1 MFGKNFKQFR
11 ELFSGFVIFANQ
23 DTDIEFIM
31 MLKMR
36 RYIALF
42 VAIILVGCTSCTN
55 YRQINIM
62 SVKISELKLNTTS
75 RATVTLKAYIDNP
88 LNKEISLIYLGGKL
102 YKDQAHFANVEFD
115 DLSIAPNSKGEVFV
129 NVTVDFIDPL
139 ALFSSGFDMLKLDQE
154 TFRLD
159 GKAMLK
165 SDPGGKRSFKFKNVT
180 FNQIIE
186 RL

>member
-1 MFGKNFKQFR
+1 
-11 ELFSGFVIFANQ
+11 
-23 DTDIEFIM
+23 
-31 MLKMR
+31 
-36 RYIALF
+36 
-42 VAIILVGCTSCTN
+42 
-55 YRQINIM
+55 M
-62 SVKISELKLNTTS
+62 SVEVKDFKLNTTG

-88 LNKEISLIYLGGKL
+88 LNKEISLVYLGGKL
-102 YKDQAHFANVEFD
+102 YKDQAHFADIEFD

-129 NVTVDFIDPL
+129 DVTIDLIDPL
-139 ALFSSGFDMLKLDQE
+139 ALLSSGLDISKWDKD

-180 FNQIIE
+180 FNQIID

>member
-1 MFGKNFKQFR
+1 
-11 ELFSGFVIFANQ
+11 
-23 DTDIEFIM
+23 
-31 MLKMR
+31 MR

-62 SVKISELKLNTTS
+62 SVEVKDFKLNTTS

-88 LNKEISLIYLGGKL
+88 LSKEISLIYLGGKL
-102 YKDQAHFANVEFD
+102 YKDQAHFADIEFD

-129 NVTVDFIDPL
+129 DVTIDLIDPL
-139 ALFSSGFDMLKLDQE
+139 ALLSSGLDISKWDKD
-154 TFRLD
+154 TFRVD

-165 SDPGGKRSFKFKNVT
+165 SEPGGKRSFKFKNVT
-180 FNQIIE
+180 FNQIID

>member
-1 MFGKNFKQFR
+1 
-11 ELFSGFVIFANQ
+11 
-23 DTDIEFIM
+23 
-31 MLKMR
+31 MR

-62 SVKISELKLNTTS
+62 SVEVKNFKLNTTS

-88 LNKEISLIYLGGKL
+88 LSKEISLVYLGGKL
-102 YKDQAHFANVEFD
+102 YKDQAHFADIEFD

-129 NVTVDFIDPL
+129 DVTIDLIDPL
-139 ALFSSGFDMLKLDQE
+139 ALLSSGLDISKWDKD
-154 TFRLD
+154 TFRVD

-165 SDPGGKRSFKFKNVT
+165 SEPGGKRSFKFKNVT
-180 FNQIIE
+180 FNQIID

>member
-1 MFGKNFKQFR
+1 
-11 ELFSGFVIFANQ
+11 
-23 DTDIEFIM
+23 M

-42 VAIILVGCTSCTN
+42 VVIILVGCTSCTN

-62 SVKISELKLNTTS
+62 SVEVKDFKLNTTS

-88 LNKEISLIYLGGKL
+88 LSKEISLLYLGGKL
-102 YKDQAHFANVEFD
+102 YKDQAHFADIEFD
-115 DLSIAPNSKGEVFV
+115 DLSIEPNSKGEVFV
-129 NVTVDFIDPL
+129 DVTIDLIDPL
-139 ALFSSGFDMLKLDQE
+139 ALLSSGLDISKWDKD
-154 TFRLD
+154 TFRVD

-165 SDPGGKRSFKFKNVT
+165 SEPGGKRSFKFKNVT